1 MEARSAWCAFE
12 GRDIRQV
19 LPLLLSFV
27 CSFSSILLALVL
39 SLPLHRLR
47 LRDHFFDRQGPEGRL
62 NPSRESSAASTGPC
76 KGFAEGTAPGAG
88 LAGASGAGADFTS
101 ASSFLGSIFFHP
113 SAYICPY
120 SAHWMYGTGLLPV
133 RRDRLPLATRKVYSV
148 FSTVFFL
155 FSCCLL

>member
-62 NPSRESSAASTGPC
+62 KPIQGVLSRINWP
-76 KGFAEGTAPGAG
+76 
-88 LAGASGAGADFTS
+88 
-101 ASSFLGSIFFHP
+101 
-113 SAYICPY
+113 
-120 SAHWMYGTGLLPV
+120 M
-133 RRDRLPLATRKVYSV
+133 
-148 FSTVFFL
+148 
-155 FSCCLL
+155 